1 MQKNEYSSALRA
13 LSVAM
18 ALIALMLGLFA
29 SVAALSGDEF
39 GRVNL
44 LYSLLLFALAPALGL
59 LVTAVFF
66 ALGVR
71 GGVAA
76 MLIELRVTP
85 KRFAS
90 LLVRQGDAAQRQAV
104 LFSISQGWLFSLAAG
119 NLFGFVLMLLTMDIS
134 FVWRSTLLDA
144 TDLLPALNF
153 VAMPWSFWNA
163 AQPSLEMLSQT
174 QDFRLQGSPT
184 NANYVGQWWR
194 FLLAAQLCY
203 SLIPRMLLWLIAT
216 NRLARTRK
224 SRAQSTDL
232 NQTIATENPNADIDR
247 LADSV
252 TEIPADSILFDF
264 AHTPNALLSDI
275 EARLQVA
282 TIQKPPIDFHSQL
295 QRAENTNTQPLV
307 VLVRSWEPPLAEL
320 ADSLL
325 EGLTAEQRSNLFIAP
340 IDWASEP
347 QRKERLIEP
356 NLAHTQEW
364 RRFCASAV
372 DCTHLSLNRTK
383 P

>member
-1 MQKNEYSSALRA
+1 MQKNEHSSALRA

-18 ALIALMLGLFA
+18 ALIALMLGLFP
-29 SVAALSGDEF
+29 SIAALSGDEY

-59 LVTAVFF
+59 LGTAVFF

-104 LFSISQGWLFSLAAG
+104 LFSISQGWLLALATG
-119 NLFGFVLMLLTMDIS
+119 SLFGFVLMLLTMDVS

-184 NANYVGQWWR
+184 DANYVGQWWR

-203 SLIPRMLLWLIAT
+203 SLVPRLLLWLIAT
-216 NRLARTRK
+216 SRLARARK
-224 SRAQSTDL
+224 SRTLGADL
-232 NQTIATENPNADIDR
+232 NQSVATETPSAEIDR
-247 LADSV
+247 LAESV
-252 TEIPADSILFDF
+252 SDIPADSILLDF
-264 AHTPNALLSDI
+264 AHTPDTLLADI
-275 EARLQVA
+275 GERLQVA
-282 TIQKPPIDFHSQL
+282 ATHRAPANLNSQL
-295 QRAENTNTQPLV
+295 PGAEFETTPPLV

-320 ADSLL
+320 ADSLR
-325 EGLTAEQRSNLFIAP
+325 EGLTAVQQSNLFIAP
-340 IDWASEP
+340 IDWVSEP
-347 QRKERLIEP
+347 QQNARLIEP
-356 NLAHTQEW
+356 KVAHAQEW

-372 DCTHLSLNRTK
+372 DCTHLSLYGAK